1 MFVVSFA
8 SSNTCLG
15 FVVAQRF
22 HRLGRNLGVVR
33 SPVAIVVNLREARRA
48 GTPDWH
54 ASLPDGP
61 LLVCCPLES
70 NSHLRLKRLRGY
82 KVRPAKRTHLVRGGY
97 AQNADAQLIIV
108 TIGLSRYDS
117 RLIFTP
123 AWLANLSAYLS
134 ANPSMEI
141 DLADKILL
149 ALENVTARYGDV
161 QVLWGVTFAVRE
173 GEIATLVGA
182 NGAGKTTTL
191 KTISG
196 VVRATDGQ
204 ILFDGG
210 HIDNLPPHQIAA
222 RGIAHV
228 PEGRRLFPLMSVWEN
243 LELGAI
249 SSEARRL
256 RAESFA
262 QVFALFPKLKERES
276 QMAGTLSGGE
286 QQMVAIARGL
296 MARPRLLI
304 LDEPSLGLA
313 PIMVREMFEVIQT
326 INREGITILL
336 VEQNVQQSLKLANRA
351 YVLEN
356 GRIVLEGA
364 GSELLDDQRIR
375 EAYLGA

>member
-1 MFVVSFA
+1 
-8 SSNTCLG
+8 
-15 FVVAQRF
+15 
-22 HRLGRNLGVVR
+22 
-33 SPVAIVVNLREARRA
+33 
-48 GTPDWH
+48 
-54 ASLPDGP
+54 
-61 LLVCCPLES
+61 
-70 NSHLRLKRLRGY
+70 
-82 KVRPAKRTHLVRGGY
+82 
-97 AQNADAQLIIV
+97 
-108 TIGLSRYDS
+108 
-117 RLIFTP
+117 
-123 AWLANLSAYLS
+123 
-134 ANPSMEI
+134 MEI
-141 DLADKILL
+141 DLADKTLL
-149 ALENVTARYGDV
+149 TLENVTARYGDV

-204 ILFDGG
+204 IVFDGG
-210 HIDNLPPHQIAA
+210 HIDHLPPHQIAA

-228 PEGRRLFPLMSVWEN
+228 PEGRRLFPLMSVREN
-243 LELGAI
+243 LEIGAI

-256 RAESFA
+256 RTGSFA
-262 QVFALFPKLKERES
+262 RVFALFPKLKERES

-313 PIMVREMFEVIQT
+313 PIVVREMFEIIQT

-364 GSELLDDQRIR
+364 GSDLLDDQRVR

>member
-1 MFVVSFA
+1 MV
-8 SSNTCLG
+8 
-15 FVVAQRF
+15 
-22 HRLGRNLGVVR
+22 
-33 SPVAIVVNLREARRA
+33 
-48 GTPDWH
+48 D
-54 ASLPDGP
+54 
-61 LLVCCPLES
+61 
-70 NSHLRLKRLRGY
+70 
-82 KVRPAKRTHLVRGGY
+82 
-97 AQNADAQLIIV
+97 
-108 TIGLSRYDS
+108 LSRYDYG
-117 RLIFTP
+117 LIFSP
-123 AWLANLSAYLS
+123 ASLTKST
-134 ANPSMEI
+134 EI
-141 DLADKILL
+141 DLADKTLL

-161 QVLWGVTFAVRE
+161 QVLWGVTFAVRG

-204 ILFDGG
+204 IVFDGAR
-210 HIDNLPPHQIAA
+210 IDNLPSHQIAA

-228 PEGRRLFPLMSVWEN
+228 PEGRRLFPLMSVREN

-262 QVFALFPKLKERES
+262 RVFALFPRLQEREN

-313 PIMVREMFEVIQT
+313 PIVVREMFEIIQT
-326 INREGITILL
+326 ITSEGITILL
-336 VEQNVQQSLKLANRA
+336 VEQNVQQSLKLADRA

-356 GRIVLEGA
+356 GRIVLEGS
-364 GSELLDDQRIR
+364 GSDLLNDQRVR